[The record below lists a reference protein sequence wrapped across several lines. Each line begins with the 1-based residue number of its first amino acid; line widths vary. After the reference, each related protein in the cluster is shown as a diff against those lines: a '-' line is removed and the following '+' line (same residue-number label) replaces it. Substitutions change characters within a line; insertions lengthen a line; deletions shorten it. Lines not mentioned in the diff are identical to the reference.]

1 MIQSNETI
9 LDLLRH
15 GEVTSKNRFCGSS
28 DVALTPHGQHQMS
41 TTLKANHANWA
52 QIISSPLIRCADVAQ
67 AYSSEYKF
75 PLHIDPDLREM
86 DFGAW
91 EGQTSKEIYEQA
103 PEALEQFW
111 QDPMTHSPPQGEAF
125 SVFRARV
132 LNALTEHTRKHAGG
146 QLLFITH
153 GGVIRIILAH
163 VLNMPMD
170 ALLRLEVPYS
180 AFSRVRIYHNDD
192 GSYHTSLISHN
203 AHQ

>member
-52 QIISSPLIRCADVAQ
+52 QIISSPLIRCLDVAQ
-67 AYSSEYKF
+67 AYSNEHDIS
-75 PLHIDPDLREM
+75 LHTDADIKEM

-91 EGQTSKEIYEQA
+91 EGLSSKEVYEQA

-111 QDPMTHSPPQGEAF
+111 QAPMKHSPPQGEALAAF
-125 SVFRARV
+125 QSRV
-132 LNALTEHTRKHAGG
+132 LKAFEHHIRQHVGS

-153 GGVIRIILAH
+153 GGVIRVILAH